1 MMTDDFSRLGWLR
14 YKVQAEFK
22 ELIWALLGF
31 LQLDIMVAIN
41 FLIAAV
47 MSVYLLQGY
56 NITTAFLSITHVNMI
71 PSCFSIFQ
79 SNSLLISSN
88 VAGSN
93 TKTVS
98 DTH

>member
-22 ELIWALLGF
+22 ELIWALLVF

-47 MSVYLLQGY
+47 MPVYLLQG
-56 NITTAFLSITHVNMI
+56 
-71 PSCFSIFQ
+71 
-79 SNSLLISSN
+79 
-88 VAGSN
+88 
-93 TKTVS
+93 
-98 DTH
+98 

>member
-1 MMTDDFSRLGWLR
+1 MAKIQ
-14 YKVQAEFK
+14 YKVQTEFK

-56 NITTAFLSITHVNMI
+56 NITTA
-71 PSCFSIFQ
+71 
-79 SNSLLISSN
+79 SSY
-88 VAGSN
+88 
-93 TKTVS
+93 
-98 DTH
+98 

>member
-31 LQLDIMVAIN
+31 LQLDNMVAIN
-41 FLIAAV
+41 FLIAALAAV

-56 NITTAFLSITHVNMI
+56 NITTA
-71 PSCFSIFQ
+71 
-79 SNSLLISSN
+79 SSY
-88 VAGSN
+88 
-93 TKTVS
+93 
-98 DTH
+98 

>member
-31 LQLDIMVAIN
+31 LQLDMMVAFN

-47 MSVYLLQGY
+47 CQFTYCKD
-56 NITTAFLSITHVNMI
+56 ITSQQPLHIK
-71 PSCFSIFQ
+71 FSEHYPCQYDTFMFQ
-79 SNSLLISSN
+79 HFP
-88 VAGSN
+88 V
-93 TKTVS
+93 
-98 DTH
+98 

>member
-14 YKVQAEFK
+14 YKVQTEFK

-31 LQLDIMVAIN
+31 LQLDMMVAFN

-56 NITTAFLSITHVNMI
+56 NITTA
-71 PSCFSIFQ
+71 
-79 SNSLLISSN
+79 SSY
-88 VAGSN
+88 
-93 TKTVS
+93 
-98 DTH
+98 